1 MLTKLRRP
9 FESRNNIPSATK
21 YAASDK
27 AALAFFV
34 LAMSYLLLGVLFGTI
49 GGFQYILPDFL
60 KDALAFQ
67 KTRPLHVYLVIAWI
81 FTAAQ
86 AGVYYYLPRIKRH
99 KLYWPQGAWAHFF
112 LQAGTSLLIIIS
124 FFAGKFSGREYLE
137 FPPALGLLIA
147 AAWIPFAV
155 NFFGT
160 LKPDY
165 RNAPVYYFSWTT
177 GIVFFFITFT
187 ESYLWL
193 FDHFFG
199 NPIRDTTVQ
208 WKALG
213 SMVGSWN
220 MLIYGTSLYLMERI
234 KGDKNIS
241 RNNTAFFFY
250 FLGFTNLLFNWGHH
264 TYIVPAAPWIKNVA
278 YIISMTELLILG
290 QIIWNFRKTLS
301 DARKNFHYLPFRFLS
316 LADGWIFINLVLA
329 IAISVPALNFFTHG
343 THITVAHAMGA
354 TIGINT
360 MLLFASLFY
369 VLEQK
374 RPEGLRKNRRWIT
387 TGATV
392 TNLSLLVFWFS
403 LVGSGAVK
411 IAGQLRNEAFAQ
423 IMKTS
428 EALFRVFT
436 FSGVVILLGLALVI
450 TGALR
455 TLLHKEETGTE
466 TEISQTASKLHRIQ
480 AKPGR

>member
-193 FDHFFG
+193 FDHFFWQ
-199 NPIRDTTVQ
+199 PH
-208 WKALG
+208 
-213 SMVGSWN
+213 S
-220 MLIYGTSLYLMERI
+220 
-234 KGDKNIS
+234 
-241 RNNTAFFFY
+241 
-250 FLGFTNLLFNWGHH
+250 
-264 TYIVPAAPWIKNVA
+264 
-278 YIISMTELLILG
+278 
-290 QIIWNFRKTLS
+290 
-301 DARKNFHYLPFRFLS
+301 
-316 LADGWIFINLVLA
+316 
-329 IAISVPALNFFTHG
+329 
-343 THITVAHAMGA
+343 
-354 TIGINT
+354 
-360 MLLFASLFY
+360 
-369 VLEQK
+369 
-374 RPEGLRKNRRWIT
+374 
-387 TGATV
+387 
-392 TNLSLLVFWFS
+392 
-403 LVGSGAVK
+403 
-411 IAGQLRNEAFAQ
+411 
-423 IMKTS
+423 
-428 EALFRVFT
+428 
-436 FSGVVILLGLALVI
+436 
-450 TGALR
+450 
-455 TLLHKEETGTE
+455 
-466 TEISQTASKLHRIQ
+466 
-480 AKPGR
+480 